1 MIAISGFGT
10 ACMTNN
16 PGAAINRRIANPFDA
31 SALIPVFF
39 ATNRVPISLK
49 PACDDSY
56 YGVRNSREMRYGA
69 CEINVPKIHT
79 VGSLATGS
87 SDRDRSFKTGALQ
100 EAQSGGLIRKIASTP
115 GDEVLLFVHG
125 FNVKFEEAL
134 LRAAQI
140 AYDTKFQGATVLFTW
155 PAGAGEDS
163 LSSVLIH
170 RTYAANQTN
179 ARDSVALFAQFV
191 RDLRSTGKT
200 VHILVHS
207 MGHQIVLPALAQLA
221 DESGGKQIGEL
232 ILNAPDFPAADLQQ
246 LAPRLQKLSRRV
258 TLYCSPGDN
267 ALVASRQ
274 INSNHRAGLCG
285 KVPGIDVINVNELA
299 DAALGHGYYSERA
312 VLTDV
317 YQVLLGVDVERRLF
331 IRRSDPGGGENYILR
346 K

>member
-1 MIAISGFGT
+1 MRLSFKMLHNLALAISMIAISGFGT

-221 DESGGKQIGEL
+221 ETPIPGNCRPSL
-232 ILNAPDFPAADLQQ
+232 CYDFF
-246 LAPRLQKLSRRV
+246 
-258 TLYCSPGDN
+258 PGDPMPKTTP
-267 ALVASRQ
+267 AFRLASSISVQSGCQGPIAQWLERPAH
-274 INSNHRAGLCG
+274 NRL
-285 KVPGIDVINVNELA
+285 VPGSN
-299 DAALGHGYYSERA
+299 
-312 VLTDV
+312 
-317 YQVLLGVDVERRLF
+317 
-331 IRRSDPGGGENYILR
+331 PGGPTGR
-346 K
+346 HTRRGGVAQW